1 MATKRDN
8 TPERYDDCKIS
19 RQSSDA
25 AGHDHA
31 HDPAHGHSHGAPS
44 AAGTSRLA
52 LALAVTAIFLV
63 VEVVGG
69 WLSNS
74 LALLADAGHM
84 LTDVGALALSLFVAW
99 FSRQPATPRKT
110 FGYLRWEI
118 LAALINGAVLLVAS
132 GWILWESVQ
141 RIRAPEPI
149 VGGLMF
155 AVATGGLLVNGL
167 SAWLLHRSAEESLNL
182 RGAYL
187 HVLSDLLGSVAA
199 IVAALAVRQGWLL
212 ADPLASILMTALIVR
227 GAWRLVRE
235 AVDIL
240 LESTPAHIDV
250 EAVRLAMRAVPGVGE
265 VHDLHVWTLTSGVVA
280 MSAHAVVPVERN
292 HQVVLEGLHEAVGR
306 FGIRHATI
314 QLEGAPLEA
323 CGRGVSESKQTLTP
337 VTS

>member
-1 MATKRDN
+1 MATMRDN
-8 TPERYDDCKIS
+8 TNQSYDDCRIG
-19 RQSSDA
+19 RQSAEPDRAHEDA
-25 AGHDHA
+25 HDHA
-31 HDPAHGHSHGAPS
+31 DGHAHSHGHPRSTA
-44 AAGTSRLA
+44 RLA
-52 LALAVTAIFLV
+52 LALAITSVFLV
-63 VEVVGG
+63 AEIVGG

-141 RIRAPEPI
+141 RIRAPEP
-149 VGGLMF
+149 VEGGLML
-155 AVATGGLLVNGL
+155 AVASGGLLVNAL
-167 SAWLLHRSAEESLNL
+167 SAWLLRNSAAESLNL

-187 HVLSDLLGSVAA
+187 HVLSDLLGSVAT
-199 IVAALAVRQGWLL
+199 IAAAVAVRQFGWLL
-212 ADPLASILMTALIVR
+212 ADPLASILMTGLIVR

-240 LESTPAHIDV
+240 LEATPAHIDL
-250 EAVRLAMRAVPGVGE
+250 EALRASMRDIRGVAE

-280 MSAHAVVPVERN
+280 MSAHAVVRTGAD
-292 HQVVLEGLHEAVGR
+292 HQQVLEALHEAVGG

-314 QLEGAPLEA
+314 QLEGALLEA
-323 CGRGVSESKQTLTP
+323 CGRGAAEHTLTP
-337 VTS
+337 ATP